1 MHESVG
7 VPSTSTVHAPQW
19 PSPQATFV
27 PVSDSSSRSASASVV
42 PTGERTS

>member
-19 PSPQATFV
+19 PSLHATFV
-27 PVSDSSSRSASASVV
+27 PVSPKRSRSASASDV
-42 PTGERTS
+42 PTGASSS